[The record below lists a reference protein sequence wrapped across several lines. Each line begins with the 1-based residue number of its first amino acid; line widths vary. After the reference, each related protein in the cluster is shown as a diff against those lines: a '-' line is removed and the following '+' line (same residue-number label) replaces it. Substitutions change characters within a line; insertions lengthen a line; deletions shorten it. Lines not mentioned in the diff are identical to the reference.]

1 MLNQPSRYGV
11 VFVTAAS
18 KAEGETIAAALV
30 ENQLAACVS
39 LFPVQSIYVWQGKV
53 NSEQEWQL
61 LIKTNLD
68 QFSAVS
74 AKIRELHA
82 YEVPEIV
89 ALPIV
94 AGSEPYL
101 NWIAQNVPS

>member
-1 MLNQPSRYGV
+1 MQNQEPSRYGV
-11 VFVTAAS
+11 VFVTIAS
-18 KAEGETIAAALV
+18 KAEGEAIATALV

-53 NSEQEWQL
+53 NSDQEWQL
-61 LIKTNLD
+61 VIKTHLD
-68 QFSAVS
+68 QFPALSD
-74 AKIRELHA
+74 KIRELHS

-89 ALPIV
+89 ALPII

-101 NWIAQNVPS
+101 NWIAQSVL